1 MKDKLIEAIRARK
14 VVEVTYESKDKGLK
28 TRVFYPFT
36 FGQASSNDEDAV
48 FGQQVIGGGGSHPT
62 RYNMV
67 NMKDVKVLD
76 TDIPA
81 DEPDNYTVVTARWNT
96 IEATIA
102 PPK

>member
-1 MKDKLIEAIRARK
+1 
-14 VVEVTYESKDKGLK
+14 
-28 TRVFYPFT
+28 
-36 FGQASSNDEDAV
+36 
-48 FGQQVIGGGGSHPT
+48 
-62 RYNMV
+62 MV